1 LLIIFDLD
9 DTLIKTTESIIP
21 PKIRRSLAP
30 VLNHSP
36 ELIEDLIRLD
46 SMSVSS
52 CQALREFIEIHEFD
66 TSIAGLVHDELN
78 GERFDDILVAC
89 HDQAIEVLKAL
100 SMDHTTCLVSRGDK
114 TRQQNKMKEAGID
127 LAYFHEVI
135 FCEKSKLAEYEKL
148 IKKFN
153 ADPKEAIACGDRVL
167 YDLRPAKALGMTT
180 IQFLQGRGKAS
191 FDYYCDV
198 DYKIIQLV
206 EIFDII
212 EEIEGKN
219 FLRKL

>member
-21 PKIRRSLAP
+21 PKIRRSLTP
-30 VLNHSP
+30 VFNHSP
-36 ELIEDLIRLD
+36 QLIEDLIRLD
-46 SMSVSS
+46 SMSASS
-52 CQALREFIEIHEFD
+52 CQALREFIEIHDFD
-66 TSIAGLVHDELN
+66 TSIASLVHDELN
-78 GERFDDILVAC
+78 GESFDDILVAC

-100 SMDHTTCLVSRGDK
+100 SADHITCLVSRGDK
-114 TRQQNKMKEAGID
+114 TRQLNKMKEAGLD
-127 LAYFHEVI
+127 PTYFHEMI
-135 FCEKSKLAEYEKL
+135 FCEKSKTIEYEKL
-148 IKKFN
+148 LKKFN
-153 ADPKEAIACGDRVL
+153 TDPKEALVCGDRVL
-167 YDLRPAKALGMTT
+167 YDLRPAKTLGMTT
-180 IQFLQGRGKAS
+180 VQFLQGRGKAS

-212 EEIEGKN
+212 EQIEGKN